1 MKTKTFTF
9 LLLLLAI
16 STTNAQKLTPDVDL
30 VSEIISEKQEELKQ
44 RVLKNIVI
52 KNIQTTNYTTYNT
65 IYNLVE
71 ILTTEKN
78 KTVMT
83 QNILS
88 EVSDYAITYALADYF
103 IKNELNI
110 SGLQNKSFGDSK
122 GLYELMTI
130 NIENEQKDNFT
141 EQKNTTKTTTQIQ
154 IPEGILTNYIIDAI
168 NKILSESTFFKDK
181 GFFQANPLRK
191 EFKFGLNL
199 DYAVINNSGQEYD
212 IINQLNT
219 FVTKINTTLSA
230 TDEVFKFLNNSD
242 KKLNDLK
249 TLNNDDIR
257 FIFQQFSLSLNKF
270 RNEIGQNSFIAKIGD
285 IISAY
290 VIFDMIEDDPEK
302 VYTFK
307 LDVEAIVLGLE
318 DEFYNSKLT
327 GLKKHKIGVQPFFGI
342 GINYGVITN
351 DNNVILNE
359 ANTESIYQIAYV
371 SEKFGFKFLFAD
383 FEYTRSHKPLEWF
396 QYRGTY
402 RRWSG
407 PVKDP
412 LINNVYGMIY
422 ASGILYNVVDLKS
435 EENFDFAM
443 LGTGLGITFFN
454 DLELNIS
461 YSIPLIKDENPFKNG
476 MINLSFDIPIFEY
489 IRASRNKNK

>member
-1 MKTKTFTF
+1 MKKKTFTF
-9 LLLLLAI
+9 LMLFLTLL
-16 STTNAQKLTPDVDL
+16 TVRAQKLTPDVDL
-30 VSEIISEKQEELKQ
+30 VSEIISQKQEELKQ
-44 RVLKNIVI
+44 RVLKNIVV

-65 IYNLVE
+65 TYNLVE

-141 EQKNTTKTTTQIQ
+141 KQKNTPENTTQ
-154 IPEGILTNYIIDAI
+154 IPEGLLTNYIIDTL

-191 EFKFGLNL
+191 EFKFGLDL
-199 DYAVINNSGQEYD
+199 DYSVIKNSGQEAV
-212 IINQLNT
+212 IVNQLNT
-219 FVTKINTTLSA
+219 FVAKINTTLSA
-230 TDEVFKFLNNSD
+230 TDEVFKFINNSG
-242 KKLNDLK
+242 KKLDDLK
-249 TLNNDDIR
+249 TLDNDDIG
-257 FIFQQFSLSLNKF
+257 FIFQLFSLSLDKF

-285 IISAY
+285 IISTY
-290 VIFDMIEDDPEK
+290 VIYDMIKDDPEK

-307 LDVEAIVLGLE
+307 LDVEAIILGLE
-318 DEFYNSKLT
+318 DEFYNSKIT

-342 GINYGVITN
+342 GINYGVFTN
-351 DNNVILNE
+351 GNNVILNE

-402 RRWSG
+402 RRWRG

-422 ASGILYNVVDLKS
+422 ASGIIYNVVDLKS
-435 EENFDFAM
+435 EDNFDFAM

-461 YSIPLIKDENPFKNG
+461 YSIPLIKDENPFDNG
-476 MINLSFDIPIFEY
+476 MINLGFDIPIFEY

>member
-1 MKTKTFTF
+1 MLF
-9 LLLLLAI
+9 LTLL
-16 STTNAQKLTPDVDL
+16 TVRAQKLTPDVDL
-30 VSEIISEKQEELKQ
+30 VSEIISQKQEELKQ
-44 RVLKNIVI
+44 RVLKNIVV

-65 IYNLVE
+65 TYNLVE

-110 SGLQNKSFGDSK
+110 SGLENKSFGDSK
-122 GLYELMTI
+122 GLYELMTV

-141 EQKNTTKTTTQIQ
+141 KQTNTTETTTQI
-154 IPEGILTNYIIDAI
+154 PEGLLTNYIIDTL
-168 NKILSESTFFKDK
+168 NKILSESTFFKGK
-181 GFFQANPLRK
+181 GFFQENPLRK
-191 EFKFGLNL
+191 EFKFGLDL
-199 DYAVINNSGQEYD
+199 DYSVIKNSGQESV
-212 IINQLNT
+212 IVNQLNT
-219 FVTKINTTLSA
+219 FVAKINTTLSA
-230 TDEVFKFLNNSD
+230 TDEVFKFINNSG
-242 KKLNDLK
+242 KKLDDLK
-249 TLNNDDIR
+249 TLDNDDIG
-257 FIFQQFSLSLNKF
+257 FIFQLFSLSLDKF

-285 IISAY
+285 IISTY
-290 VIFDMIEDDPEK
+290 VIYDMITNDPEK

-307 LDVEAIVLGLE
+307 LDVEAIILGLE
-318 DEFYNSKLT
+318 DEFYNSKIT
-327 GLKKHKIGVQPFFGI
+327 GLKKHKIGVQPFFSI
-342 GINYGVITN
+342 GINYGVFTN

-402 RRWSG
+402 RRWRG

-422 ASGILYNVVDLKS
+422 ASGIIYNVVDLKS

-443 LGTGLGITFFN
+443 LGTGFGITFFN

-461 YSIPLIKDENPFKNG
+461 YSIPLIKNENPFDNA
-476 MINLSFDIPIFEY
+476 MINLGFDIPIFEY
-489 IRASRNKNK
+489 IRASRNKNR